1 MTTVMS
7 SPGCACGGSAE
18 PASQVS
24 RKTSTLLLC
33 SVAGR
38 LETIVSRTFDSR
50 AGASQVANARMT
62 LDAHAHAC
70 ACARVLHARVRVRV
84 RACVRVCMRVCMR
97 VCLRVC
103 MRECMRVCMRVC
115 LRVRMRVRMMCEAT
129 GSGRA
134 RKPAGAARS
143 LKPSGVPSGREK
155 CAAFHTPLLAVGC
168 PTTTDTHAGGLK
180 GTYGLGKSNG
190 VHASPS
196 SESYPERRNG
206 ARITRLWRRN
216 PCAPGV
222 APGRCAQRVHCGV
235 ERARPCSAVH
245 TAHPVISGTT

>member
-1 MTTVMS
+1 MRMWPSMTTVMS

-84 RACVRVCMRVCMR
+84 RACVRARVHAR
-97 VCLRVC
+97 VHARVPA
-103 MRECMRVCMRVC
+103 RAHARAHD
-115 LRVRMRVRMMCEAT
+115 VRGDWEW
-129 GSGRA
+129 SGTKTCGCGAQLETIRGALGA
-134 RKPAGAARS
+134 RKVC
-143 LKPSGVPSGREK
+143 GVPHPTACGRLS
-155 CAAFHTPLLAVGC
+155 HY
-168 PTTTDTHAGGLK
+168 H
-180 GTYGLGKSNG
+180 
-190 VHASPS
+190 
-196 SESYPERRNG
+196 
-206 ARITRLWRRN
+206 
-216 PCAPGV
+216 
-222 APGRCAQRVHCGV
+222 
-235 ERARPCSAVH
+235 
-245 TAHPVISGTT
+245 

>member
-1 MTTVMS
+1 MWPSMTTVMS

-97 VCLRVC
+97 VCLRV
-103 MRECMRVCMRVC
+103 
-115 LRVRMRVRMMCEAT
+115 RMRVRMMCEAT

-155 CAAFHTPLLAVGC
+155 CAAFHTPLLAVAC

-235 ERARPCSAVH
+235 ERARPCSAVQR
-245 TAHPVISGTT
+245 AHPVISGRT